1 MTFSEKLYRLRRQK
15 GMSQEEL
22 ADRLEV
28 SRQAVSRWEM
38 GTTLPDAKNLLQL
51 SELFG
56 VSIDYL
62 LKDEMSEDIQE
73 PPFRQVNVPAVKP
86 GFFRSE
92 QSRQIGLSILVALQ
106 VLPLFLYFIGIF
118 VMTNPTTLL
127 LASLMNLLNIVVL
140 EITFHICGD
149 ERGKYYRRKYYRIT
163 VWLFSWCPVS
173 LLTRLFLWGGSW
185 VMGAEELVRKGLW
198 TTLIT
203 VVLYLVVCITVTL
216 LLREKRTED

>member
-1 MTFSEKLYRLRRQK
+1 MIFAEKLYQLRRQK

-38 GTTLPDAKNLLQL
+38 GATLPDAKNLIQL
-51 SELFG
+51 SGIFD

-62 LKDEMSEDIQE
+62 LKDEMYEDRKE
-73 PPFRQVNVPAVKP
+73 SSFRQFEAPAPKP
-86 GFFRSE
+86 DFFHSE
-92 QSRQIGLSILVALQ
+92 RNRQIGLSILVALQ
-106 VLPLFLYFIGIF
+106 VLPLFLYFVGIF
-118 VMTNPTTLL
+118 VMANTMSLMF
-127 LASLMNLLNIVVL
+127 ASLMNLLNIIVL

-149 ERGKYYRRKYYRIT
+149 ERGRYYRRKYYRIT

-173 LLTRLFLWGGSW
+173 LLTRLFLWGSSW

-203 VVLYLVVCITVTL
+203 VVLYLVVCITVTF
-216 LLREKRTED
+216 LLREKKAE

>member
-1 MTFSEKLYRLRRQK
+1 MIFAEKLYQLRRQK

-38 GTTLPDAKNLLQL
+38 GATLPDAKNLIQL
-51 SELFG
+51 SGIFD

-62 LKDEMSEDIQE
+62 LKDEMYEDRKE
-73 PPFRQVNVPAVKP
+73 SSFRQFETPAPKP
-86 GFFRSE
+86 DFFHSE
-92 QSRQIGLSILVALQ
+92 RNRQIGLSILVALQ
-106 VLPLFLYFIGIF
+106 VLPLFLYFVGIF
-118 VMTNPTTLL
+118 VMANTMSLMF
-127 LASLMNLLNIVVL
+127 ASLMNLLNIVVL

-173 LLTRLFLWGGSW
+173 LLTRLFLWGSSW
-185 VMGAEELVRKGLW
+185 VMGAEEIARKGLW

-216 LLREKRTED
+216 LLREKKTKD